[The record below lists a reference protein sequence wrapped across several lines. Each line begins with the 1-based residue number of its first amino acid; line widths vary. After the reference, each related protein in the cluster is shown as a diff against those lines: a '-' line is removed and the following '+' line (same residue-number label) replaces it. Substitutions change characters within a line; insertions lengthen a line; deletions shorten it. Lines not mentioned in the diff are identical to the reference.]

1 MTRSFFLEK
10 HGCLSSARSCWM
22 GAGGFPYT
30 RWASMGKIF
39 AVNEDGVV
47 RLEAAVKLEVTTM
60 TIRYDNENDVIARR
74 E

>member
-1 MTRSFFLEK
+1 
-10 HGCLSSARSCWM
+10 M
-22 GAGGFPYT
+22 GAGGFPYA

>member
-1 MTRSFFLEK
+1 MTHFVYLGK
-10 HGCLSSARSCWM
+10 KGHLLSAWSCWK
-22 GAGGFPYT
+22 GAGGFPYA

-60 TIRYDNENDVIARR
+60 TIRYDNENDVIARCG
-74 E
+74 